1 MQNGAVAAITVGA
14 GRSAGGGVQG
24 AAPRLLVLDAFTGLT
39 LLSKELPRTRSPEK
53 CELLPA
59 GPNLVIALPAPAKT
73 EAGTLVCY
81 EPSTGKEVWKTGG
94 RDGPAGESFDMIMP
108 AGDKFIAAVGRRKI
122 VAVGRANGDIAWR
135 VNIGGPV
142 RRLIAAE
149 GKLFVAYDK
158 QAGARAAS
166 YAIVCVGTNDGRVL
180 WDKVLVREAHLQPT
194 DPIPFAAVSAGR
206 LVLVQHLMTERGQHL
221 GQPRI
226 AVIRTSDGALLGMIG
241 MDGDGRYNVHG
252 GKWALVGRLE
262 DGVIGLITEAGL
274 IGLSFEKE

>member
-1 MQNGAVAAITVGA
+1 MRG
-14 GRSAGGGVQG
+14 
-24 AAPRLLVLDAFTGLT
+24 
-39 LLSKELPRTRSPEK
+39 
-53 CELLPA
+53 
-59 GPNLVIALPAPAKT
+59 
-73 EAGTLVCY
+73 
-81 EPSTGKEVWKTGG
+81 
-94 RDGPAGESFDMIMP
+94 M
-108 AGDKFIAAVGRRKI
+108 
-122 VAVGRANGDIAWR
+122 
-135 VNIGGPV
+135 
-142 RRLIAAE
+142 
-149 GKLFVAYDK
+149 
-158 QAGARAAS
+158 
-166 YAIVCVGTNDGRVL
+166 
-180 WDKVLVREAHLQPT
+180 HLQPT